1 MTEQTHMQDVTDATF
16 EQDVLQSNFPVLI
29 DFWAVWCGPC
39 KMLEPTVAAIAA
51 EYAGKVRVAR
61 LNVDESPVTPSRYGV
76 KGIPTLILFQ
86 GGEEKERVIGVTS
99 KENIARMIDKHL
111 H

>member
-1 MTEQTHMQDVTDATF
+1 MTEHAHMKDVTDATF
-16 EQDVLQSNFPVLI
+16 EQDVLKSNVPVLV

-39 KMLEPTVAAIAA
+39 KMLEPTVAAIASD
-51 EYAGKVRVAR
+51 YAGRASVVR
-61 LNVDESPVTPSRYGV
+61 LNVDENTETGYRYGI